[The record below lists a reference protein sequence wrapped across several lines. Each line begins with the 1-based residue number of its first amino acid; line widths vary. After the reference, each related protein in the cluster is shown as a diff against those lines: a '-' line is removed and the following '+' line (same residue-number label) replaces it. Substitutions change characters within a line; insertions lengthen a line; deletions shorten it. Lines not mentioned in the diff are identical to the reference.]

1 MCIRYNSEIVTVQSI
16 VQTQPL
22 GLLYLIQNEFKNTAL
37 PEPKR
42 LQDITKDVI
51 PWLVAVNWLNC
62 VVTKLKNLG
71 SGEPKWMS

>member
-1 MCIRYNSEIVTVQSI
+1 MEMSQFLVAEHFRNMCIRYNSEIVTVQSI
-16 VQTQPL
+16 VQAQAL

-51 PWLVAVNWLNC
+51 PWLVAVCTQCCN
-62 VVTKLKNLG
+62 
-71 SGEPKWMS
+71 

>member
-1 MCIRYNSEIVTVQSI
+1 MEISKFLVAEHFRNMCIRYNSEIVTVQSI

-51 PWLVAVNWLNC
+51 PWLVAVNSLY
-62 VVTKLKNLG
+62 
-71 SGEPKWMS
+71 

>member
-1 MCIRYNSEIVTVQSI
+1 MEMSQFLVAEHFRNMCIRYNSEIVTVQSI
-16 VQTQPL
+16 VQAQPL

-51 PWLVAVNWLNC
+51 PWLVAVC
-62 VVTKLKNLG
+62 TKCCN
-71 SGEPKWMS
+71 

>member
-1 MCIRYNSEIVTVQSI
+1 MAEHFRNMCIRYNSEIVTVQSI

-51 PWLVAVNWLNC
+51 PWLVAVN
-62 VVTKLKNLG
+62 
-71 SGEPKWMS
+71 